1 MASNSNRIMSIYNS
15 RKNIV
20 DILENFQ
27 GYNLEDYK
35 DFSIHEID
43 AMYSNKQLDMLVH
56 HATEKKACYVK
67 YLLKKQI
74 RSNELEQIIDD
85 LYVLEEVLTKNDVL
99 IIVIDDEPNDSIITY
114 LKYIYEKDGLF
125 VVIHSM
131 KRLQYNV
138 LRHQLVSA
146 MTILKDTEIAEL
158 KRKYNVSEEQ
168 LPEISRFDP
177 QALAMSMRPKE
188 IAKFVRKSNTA
199 MTTDYYRICV

>member
-20 DILENFQ
+20 DILANFQ
-27 GYNLEDYK
+27 GYNLDDYK

-43 AMYSNKQLDMLVH
+43 AMYSNNQLDMLVH
-56 HATEKKACYVK
+56 HSTEKMACYVK

-99 IIVIDDEPNDSIITY
+99 IIIIDDEPNDSIITY

-146 MTILKDTEIAEL
+146 MTILGEKEIAEL

-188 IAKFVRKSNTA
+188 IGKFVRKSNTA
-199 MTTDYYRICV
+199 MNTDYYRICV